1 MFPILYLQRK
11 YKYLTETKINSF
23 KKAVDSRRRELP
35 LVVKNLPNLTTAK
48 IFNQFSKN
56 KLKHISFNEDHDP
69 QLIVFESNFG
79 KVYGQ
84 NPRYI
89 YEELLRQNRSFRAVW
104 VHQDKDKILD
114 IPGRA
119 IQVRRGSEEYFNYLG
134 RAGYWVNNIRF
145 SMTYKPEKT
154 VYLQTWHGTPLKRLG
169 LDINVS
175 GPEVEARENFLKESA
190 NWDFLLAQN
199 TYSAEIFKRAFAV
212 KGEIITKGYPADDV
226 FLQDNQEQ
234 TARIKDKL
242 NISDKK
248 VILYAPTWRDDARK
262 GDSWNFSFSLA
273 LDLKEMKERLS
284 GDYVLLLRLHHLI
297 SDKID
302 LSGLDGFVVD
312 VSKYSDT
319 SELLL
324 ISDLLITDY
333 SSIFFDYATLKRPIL
348 FYMYDL
354 DEYASELR
362 GFYLDIEKDLPGN
375 IIRSF
380 EELVAAVENIDFDV
394 CNNYDFIKFYDKYC
408 SEQKQNSAELIV
420 NKVFEKLPYIS

>member
-1 MFPILYLQRK
+1 M
-11 YKYLTETKINSF
+11 
-23 KKAVDSRRRELP
+23 
-35 LVVKNLPNLTTAK
+35 
-48 IFNQFSKN
+48 
-56 KLKHISFNEDHDP
+56 
-69 QLIVFESNFG
+69 
-79 KVYGQ
+79 YGQ

-104 VHQDKDKILD
+104 VHQSENKIAD
-114 IPGRA
+114 IPGKV
-119 IQVRRGSEEYFNYLG
+119 IQVRRGSEEYFSYLG

-145 SMTYKPEKT
+145 SVTYKPEKT

-169 LDINVS
+169 LDISVS

-273 LDLKEMKERLS
+273 LDLKEMKERFS

-375 IIRSF
+375 IVKSF
-380 EELVAAVENIDFDV
+380 EELVVAIENTDFDV
-394 CNNYDFIKFYDKYC
+394 CNNYNFIKFYDKYC

-420 NKVFEKLPYIS
+420 NKVLEKLPYIS